1 MFTGDGESGLGK
13 FNVGLIVA
21 LFLVFI
27 FLLYLNIIQDMQ
39 NKKKLN
45 KILCHK
51 EVNLPKIRDV
61 DKLIIESVVEKY
73 WKKRSMNK
81 SNCVKIW
88 NDMKFGFVRGALGG
102 AIIGRDWGGT
112 VSGAVVFSA
121 ISGLSKA
128 FSLNYGK
135 PSFLKERKHT

>member
-1 MFTGDGESGLGK
+1 MFTGDGESRLRK
-13 FNVGLIVA
+13 LNVGLIVA
-21 LFLVFI
+21 LLLVFI
-27 FLLYLNIIQDMQ
+27 FLLYANIMQDVQ

-45 KILCHK
+45 EIVCHK
-51 EVNLPKIRDV
+51 EVNLPNIRVV
-61 DKLIIESVVEKY
+61 DKLIIESVIEEY

-102 AIIGRDWGGT
+102 AIIGRDWEGT
-112 VSGAVVFSA
+112 MSGAVVFSA

-128 FSLNYGK
+128 YTLNYGK
-135 PSFLKERKHT
+135 PSFLEDIKHT